1 MYKKLNQQGFHHL
14 LMAVLIVVV
23 VAGIGFAGWYVW
35 DKNQAPDD
43 STNTTNP
50 TVTPT
55 LTTTA
60 TPTPIPTAVVV
71 TENELDTLRTFCQ
84 GTDPDTVVGKIV
96 YVENA
101 EGKFASCGVGYA
113 LIGPGVTIIAYMQ
126 NEEWASIVRT
136 QNVLPEAMCNQ
147 YNLPGEIGYCDTY
160 LYQ

>member
-1 MYKKLNQQGFHHL
+1 MYKKLDQRGFHHL
-14 LMAVLIVVV
+14 LMAALIVVV
-23 VAGIGFAGWYVW
+23 VAALGFAGWYVW
-35 DKNQAPDD
+35 DKNQASDD

-71 TENELDTLRTFCQ
+71 AENELDTLRAFCQ
-84 GTDPDTVVGKIV
+84 GTDPNTVVGKIV

-101 EGKFASCGVGYA
+101 EGKFASCGVGNA
-113 LIGPGVTIIAYMQ
+113 TLIAHTVNGEWTRIVVTQMVLT
-126 NEEWASIVRT
+126 EE
-136 QNVLPEAMCNQ
+136 MCNQ
-147 YNLPGEIGYCDTY
+147 YNLPGEIGFCDTY